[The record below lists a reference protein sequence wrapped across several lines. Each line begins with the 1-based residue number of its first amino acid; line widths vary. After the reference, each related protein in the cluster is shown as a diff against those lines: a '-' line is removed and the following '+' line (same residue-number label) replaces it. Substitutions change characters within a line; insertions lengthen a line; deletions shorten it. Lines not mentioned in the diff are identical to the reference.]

1 MVLKRLVPGAGAGI
15 VLGVL
20 ALGGSSLIPLALG
33 LSPALAQVQPAG
45 PTSVSGLASSLS
57 PAVVNIGT
65 SRRVPGGR
73 GMPFPDVPDGS
84 PLEDLFDELNPNN
97 GGGEDLMREARSL
110 GSGFIIDP
118 SGVVVTNNHV
128 IDGASE
134 ILVFLNDGSRHVA
147 SVIGKDDKTDLA
159 VLRINAGRELP
170 HVEFGDSDAALVG
183 DWVMAIG
190 NPFGLGGSVTLGIV
204 SARNRDIQSGPYDN
218 FIQTDASINQGN
230 SGGPLFDMNG
240 KVVGI
245 NTAIIARGGSSLGIG
260 FAVPV
265 NLAAPVISQLAE
277 YGETRRGWLGVGIQ
291 DVTDDIAASL
301 GRNNTQGA
309 LVVDV
314 TRDGPSFGVVEE
326 GDVILTFDSKP
337 ILRMR
342 DLPRIVAET
351 AVGRSVPLTVL
362 RRGSEQVFEITLGRL
377 EVGEQMIA
385 EAEAAPVPPPAP
397 TIDDGPDEPAG
408 PPELSDL
415 VGFDIAPLDARTR
428 ADFALG
434 PDVQGVVVTSVVRG
448 SDAYT
453 KGFLEG
459 LVVEEVNQVKV
470 GSVDQVMA
478 MVGEAKE
485 AGRPAV
491 LFKIADPA
499 GGSRF
504 VAVRL
509 G

>member
-1 MVLKRLVPGAGAGI
+1 MMTLRTTGK
-15 VLGVL
+15 
-20 ALGGSSLIPLALG
+20 
-33 LSPALAQVQPAG
+33 ALAMAGLLLGMAAVALPATAQAQTMAG
-45 PTSVSGLASSLS
+45 PASVSGLASTLS

-65 SRRVPGGR
+65 ARRMPSGR

-84 PLEDLFDELNPNN
+84 PLEELFDELNPNS
-97 GGGEDLMREARSL
+97 GMGQDLMEEARSL
-110 GSGFIIDP
+110 GSGFIIAPD
-118 SGVVVTNNHV
+118 GLIVTNNHV

-134 ILVFLNDGSRHVA
+134 ILVFLNDGTRHVA
-147 SVIGKDDKTDLA
+147 TVVGKDDKTDLA
-159 VLRINAGRELP
+159 VLRISANRSLP
-170 HVEFGDSDAALVG
+170 YVEFGDSDAALVG

-230 SGGPLFDMNG
+230 SGGPLFDMQG

-265 NLAAPVISQLAE
+265 NLARPVIDQLAE
-277 YGETRRGWLGVGIQ
+277 FGETRRGWLGVGIQ

-301 GRNNTQGA
+301 GRPDTAGA

-314 TRDGPSFGVVEE
+314 TDSGPSDGVVLE
-326 GDVILTFDSKP
+326 GDIILEFDGKP
-337 ILRMR
+337 IRRMR

-351 AVGRSVPLTVL
+351 AVGRSVPVTLL
-362 RRGSEQVFEITLGRL
+362 RRGEQMVLTIELGRL
-377 EVGEQMIA
+377 EVGEQMM
-385 EAEAAPVPPPAP
+385 AEAAAPEPVLPPPTTNDEEAE
-397 TIDDGPDEPAG
+397 EPAG
-408 PPELSDL
+408 PPGLSDL
-415 VGFDIAPLDARTR
+415 VGFDVAPLDDAAR
-428 ADFALG
+428 ADLALA
-434 PDVQGVVVTSVVRG
+434 PEIQGVVVTRVVQG
-448 SDAYT
+448 SDASR

-459 LVVEEVNQVKV
+459 VLVEEVNQVRIET
-470 GSVDQVMA
+470 VDQIMA

-491 LFKIADPA
+491 LFKISDPA